1 MGHCCEIL
9 TFDGATSKAEM
20 QAEVNEWFYN
30 NYDRLEGPCPSFAIN
45 WSRGNMVF
53 DGEKAVKDYLNKTFG
68 NYDQYAVQYHPEV
81 KSEPSATYKRLVDRC
96 NNEINKLSKAIFNAY
111 HYLDG
116 ISSKYITCKGCGSKL
131 NREVMVKSLSEWYT
145 EKIITNDVRDKVR
158 TAMNS
163 DSKFDELSVQH
174 LNLRRRRSSS
184 LRRRSLRRGILAGS
198 TIRRSSCG
206 LWPLNAI
213 AKQVVRSNVGGCLE
227 PYGAPRI
234 LLLLILVRIP

>member
-20 QAEVNEWFYN
+20 QAEVNDWFYN

-96 NNEINKLSKAIFNAY
+96 NNEINKLGKAIFNAY

-116 ISSKYITCKGCGSKL
+116 ISSKYITCKDCGSKL

-163 DSKFDELSVQH
+163 NSKFDELSVQRLIRAATNFNSCPVCH
-174 LNLRRRRSSS
+174 ACYLPKTTLSS
-184 LRRRSLRRGILAGS
+184 LESKATKIIELE
-198 TIRRSSCG
+198 
-206 LWPLNAI
+206 
-213 AKQVVRSNVGGCLE
+213 KKVVEERNSNKKYDQKKLMWAVAAECHC
-227 PYGAPRI
+227 
-234 LLLLILVRIP
+234 

>member
-96 NNEINKLSKAIFNAY
+96 NNEINKLGKAIFNAY

-116 ISSKYITCKGCGSKL
+116 ISSKYITCKDCGSKL

-145 EKIITNDVRDKVR
+145 EKIVTNDVRDKVR
-158 TAMNS
+158 IAMNS
-163 DSKFDELSVQH
+163 DSKFDELSVQQLIRAATNFNSCPVCH
-174 LNLRRRRSSS
+174 ACYLPKTTLSS
-184 LRRRSLRRGILAGS
+184 LESKATKIIELEKKVVEERN
-198 TIRRSSCG
+198 SSKKYDQKKLMWAVAAECH
-206 LWPLNAI
+206 
-213 AKQVVRSNVGGCLE
+213 C
-227 PYGAPRI
+227 
-234 LLLLILVRIP
+234 

>member
-131 NREVMVKSLSEWYT
+131 NREVMVKSLSVGYT

-163 DSKFDELSVQH
+163 DSKFDELSVQKLIRAATNSNSCPVCH
-174 LNLRRRRSSS
+174 ACYLPTTILSS
-184 LRRRSLRRGILAGS
+184 LESKATKIIELEKKVVEERN
-198 TIRRSSCG
+198 SSRKYDQKKLMWAVAAECH
-206 LWPLNAI
+206 
-213 AKQVVRSNVGGCLE
+213 C
-227 PYGAPRI
+227 
-234 LLLLILVRIP
+234 